1 MSLQWAGRLSL
12 FLLLLLVDL
21 DARKAH
27 SEFPVPDVPDFY
39 EGLEEAAWA
48 LTKTNVVLNS
58 TNGSISWN
66 SDPGEAISNVARIYL
81 VIPLIPLCLLL
92 PLLTQVLVLAGYDG
106 GSRDT
111 DARQGVLG
119 RILCIFPPL
128 CRATPLCCTR
138 RFCVRTGPLH
148 LVVFPQP
155 YPSRPKT

>member
-27 SEFPVPDVPDFY
+27 SEFPVPDLPDFY

-81 VIPLIPLCLLL
+81 VIPPDS
-92 PLLTQVLVLAGYDG
+92 PVLATPFVD
-106 GSRDT
+106 RD
-111 DARQGVLG
+111 ACAG
-119 RILCIFPPL
+119 R
-128 CRATPLCCTR
+128 
-138 RFCVRTGPLH
+138 VR
-148 LVVFPQP
+148 
-155 YPSRPKT
+155 